1 MPALAQGML
10 SGKDLNGIPSDSRA
24 AQGKSLSPEWLT
36 EQSLA
41 ALRGLNAI
49 AEARGQSLAQ
59 MAIAW
64 VLRGGRVTSA
74 LIGAS
79 RPEQVVECAGAVAN
93 TAFTPDELARID
105 ALSDQVG
112 DINLWASSSEEG

>member
-1 MPALAQGML
+1 MHTGLFHEI
-10 SGKDLNGIPSDSRA
+10 DFA
-24 AQGKSLSPEWLT
+24 AQGKSLSPDWLT
-36 EQSLA
+36 EKSLA
-41 ALRGLNAI
+41 ALRGLNQI

-79 RPEQVVECAGAVAN
+79 RPEQVVECAGAIAN
-93 TAFTPDELARID
+93 TAFTPDELARVTCPIGIPGIGGKEPEVIAVAVAAQLLQTLD
-105 ALSDQVG
+105 
-112 DINLWASSSEEG
+112 